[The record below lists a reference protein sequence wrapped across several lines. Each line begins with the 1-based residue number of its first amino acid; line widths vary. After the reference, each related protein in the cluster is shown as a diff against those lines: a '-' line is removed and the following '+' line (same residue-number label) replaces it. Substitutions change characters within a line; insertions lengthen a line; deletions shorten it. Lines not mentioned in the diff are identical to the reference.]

1 MFAAL
6 LDRLRRKAA
15 PFAATP
21 VRRAPPVAPVAP
33 VPRRD
38 PAAAALPP
46 CTGAGAQRPLVSAQG
61 RLAAFEFQLGEATL
75 QRLHGPAALAYAGN
89 LLGAMRLCCSQGLG
103 ALATLPASWLAPA
116 ALDAHWAPGMHLLL
130 RADAMFDDPAAIAML
145 VSRLRRAG
153 VRVGWAAPSTPST
166 PASAPMPPMPVAAGR
181 PDFMPLPPPAG
192 ALAWPQAVEA
202 AALRWPGVPLLLL
215 DLPSIEVMESVLGP
229 TVLWAACNIAGCPE
243 PVRAQALPPQAQRAL
258 QLLQRL
264 LNDED
269 HATVVATIKAD
280 AALSLR
286 LLQYLNSAGAL
297 PEREFDSIEQ
307 AVMLLGRDALYR
319 WVAQM
324 LVRMSPQRP
333 AAHALQ
339 ATALARARL
348 FEQLARAAAAPNPG
362 TLYLLGLATMLP
374 LLLQCDIDAAADAL
388 RLPPAALQ
396 ALRGQG
402 GPWQRYLHLLRALEA
417 ADLPALEL
425 AAAAF
430 GGSERVLAHWAE
442 AWHEV

>member
-6 LDRLRRKAA
+6 LDRLRRK
-15 PFAATP
+15 P
-21 VRRAPPVAPVAP
+21 APPLPAPARQTP
-33 VPRRD
+33 PKPRD
-38 PAAAALPP
+38 PPAAAAPP

-75 QRLHGPAALAYAGN
+75 QRLQGPAALAYAGN
-89 LLGAMRLCCSQGLG
+89 LLGAMRLCCSHGLG

-116 ALDAHWAPGMHLLL
+116 ALDAHFAPGMHLLL
-130 RADAMFDDPAAIAML
+130 RADALFHDPAALGML

-153 VRVGWAAPSTPST
+153 VRVGWAAPPTT
-166 PASAPMPPMPVAAGR
+166 PPMPDTAGR
-181 PDFMPLPPPAG
+181 PDFMPLPAPEDT
-192 ALAWPQAVEA
+192 LTWPQAVEA

-215 DLPSIEVMESVLGP
+215 DLPSIELMESVLGP
-229 TVLWAACNIAGCPE
+229 TVLWAACNIVGCPE
-243 PVRAQALPPQAQRAL
+243 PARAQALPPQAQRAL

-269 HATVVATIKAD
+269 HATVVETIKGD

-388 RLPPAALQ
+388 RLPPAAVQ
-396 ALRGQG
+396 ALRGHG
-402 GPWQRYLHLLRALEA
+402 GPWQPYLHLLRLLEA
-417 ADLPALEL
+417 ADLPALEV

-430 GGSERVLAHWAE
+430 GGSERVMAQWAQ
-442 AWHEV
+442 AWHQA

>member
-46 CTGAGAQRPLVSAQG
+46 CTGAGAQRPLVSAQ
-61 RLAAFEFQLGEATL
+61 
-75 QRLHGPAALAYAGN
+75 
-89 LLGAMRLCCSQGLG
+89 G

-243 PVRAQALPPQAQRAL
+243 PVRAQA
-258 QLLQRL
+258 
-264 LNDED
+264 
-269 HATVVATIKAD
+269 
-280 AALSLR
+280 
-286 LLQYLNSAGAL
+286 
-297 PEREFDSIEQ
+297 
-307 AVMLLGRDALYR
+307 
-319 WVAQM
+319 
-324 LVRMSPQRP
+324 MSSS
-333 AAHALQ
+333 
-339 ATALARARL
+339 TA
-348 FEQLARAAAAPNPG
+348 
-362 TLYLLGLATMLP
+362 
-374 LLLQCDIDAAADAL
+374 
-388 RLPPAALQ
+388 
-396 ALRGQG
+396 
-402 GPWQRYLHLLRALEA
+402 
-417 ADLPALEL
+417 
-425 AAAAF
+425 
-430 GGSERVLAHWAE
+430 
-442 AWHEV
+442 